1 MNSSKKFIVSHA
13 PFWHNG
19 SGVPERNYHAIIA
32 LIPAALM
39 GLTYFGAPALG
50 VIAFSMATAIG
61 WELAFTSVSKR
72 PNTVGDGHAALIGLI
87 LGLLLPATS
96 PWWMVLT
103 GTFLAIVIGKQIFG
117 GIGSSP
123 FNPAV
128 LAAAILS
135 IAWKTHYDF
144 DAQLINFDFKFF
156 APEPLTALKAF
167 GPEFIHKYSLGDLF
181 LGRQTGGLGAT
192 CGLAII
198 IGGVYLIA
206 KGFIRWEIPLGYIT
220 GIIVTALIFKIAA
233 PDQFAGPGF
242 HLLTGYTLF
251 GAFFLATDDSTS
263 PVNPLPMLIFGLLG
277 GFMTIL
283 IRNIGAYPD
292 GTFYAILIINL
303 VNPLVDKIRPKAIG
317 KVV

>member
-1 MNSSKKFIVSHA
+1 M
-13 PFWHNG
+13 
-19 SGVPERNYHAIIA
+19 
-32 LIPAALM
+32 
-39 GLTYFGAPALG
+39 
-50 VIAFSMATAIG
+50 
-61 WELAFTSVSKR
+61 
-72 PNTVGDGHAALIGLI
+72 
-87 LGLLLPATS
+87 
-96 PWWMVLT
+96 
-103 GTFLAIVIGKQIFG
+103 
-117 GIGSSP
+117 
-123 FNPAV
+123 
-128 LAAAILS
+128 
-135 IAWKTHYDF
+135 
-144 DAQLINFDFKFF
+144 
-156 APEPLTALKAF
+156 TALRAF
-167 GPEFIHKYSLGDLF
+167 GPEFIDKYNLGDLF
-181 LGRQTGGLGAT
+181 IGRQTGGLGVT

-198 IGGVYLIA
+198 IGGIYLIA
-206 KGFIRWEIPLGYIT
+206 RGFIRWEIPLGYIA